1 MAYFPFMIQL
11 DDKQCLIVGGG
22 AVAARK
28 AAQMCEFGAC
38 VTVVAPEICAELL
51 AIADTERIDET
62 AGIVENIDGNCQ
74 KKPERIRVWKR
85 EVTEADISGMD
96 VVIMAT
102 DDAELNSQ
110 YAELCRSKHILVN
123 VVDVK
128 KDCDFYFPAIIKQGE
143 VVVSVST
150 GGNSP
155 MLASKIKKDIRQTLR
170 TDYGQI
176 ADELGAIREKILA
189 EEPDER
195 ARKRRFAAI
204 VEAKMQEQRIRIGT
218 RGSKL
223 AQIQTDM
230 VIEQLKKHYPDVRF
244 EKVIVTTKGDKQK
257 EAAISSFGGKAVEKL
272 PYLWSTS
279 YSTRAFCYQVAVAKG
294 INPKE
299 FNGELL
305 YKMAEEGDTVVLDM
319 LEDFYF
325 TTAKYLFNIFAIVDP
340 DIILLGGGIS
350 AQPAFVEGVKR
361 YVEKLKFISMITN
374 FIKVDVCKFGNDSN
388 LLGALY
394 SFRQMYLEN

>member
-218 RGSKL
+218 RGSRL

-230 VIEQLKKHYPDVRF
+230 VI
-244 EKVIVTTKGDKQK
+244 
-257 EAAISSFGGKAVEKL
+257 
-272 PYLWSTS
+272 
-279 YSTRAFCYQVAVAKG
+279 
-294 INPKE
+294 
-299 FNGELL
+299 
-305 YKMAEEGDTVVLDM
+305 
-319 LEDFYF
+319 
-325 TTAKYLFNIFAIVDP
+325 
-340 DIILLGGGIS
+340 
-350 AQPAFVEGVKR
+350 
-361 YVEKLKFISMITN
+361 
-374 FIKVDVCKFGNDSN
+374 
-388 LLGALY
+388 
-394 SFRQMYLEN
+394 